1 MDYIYSELLS
11 KINST
16 AKFIGRN
23 SETAVVTVDD
33 KLQIITVDV
42 KPTLELDPDKNI
54 YPQRGAG
61 HNYILLSTIRADGS
75 SSESWVEI
83 DTLYDRVK
91 DLENFQVVVSANLN
105 NEINRAKEAERELEE
120 QLSKEI
126 SNRESSDLDLQSNL
140 NLERDRA
147 EKAEESLNE
156 KLDSE
161 ISRATA
167 TENSIS
173 ANLNNEINR
182 ATQVEAAITEKLESL
197 DYSEALQPSETIKSI
212 KQVEG
217 QIEITKQSIQIDLN
231 QVTNLEN
238 ELSNLKNRDEAI
250 ENLIPNETEEVP
262 QKDSST
268 TIAVVRVEFDSE
280 NQKLKYITK
289 AIRDVDID
297 DGDIDVDLNPN
308 P

>member
-1 MDYIYSELLS
+1 M
-11 KINST
+11 
-16 AKFIGRN
+16 
-23 SETAVVTVDD
+23 
-33 KLQIITVDV
+33 
-42 KPTLELDPDKNI
+42 
-54 YPQRGAG
+54 
-61 HNYILLSTIRADGS
+61 
-75 SSESWVEI
+75 
-83 DTLYDRVK
+83 
-91 DLENFQVVVSANLN
+91 
-105 NEINRAKEAERELEE
+105 
-120 QLSKEI
+120 SKEI

>member
-11 KINST
+11 KINPT

-105 NEINRAKEAERELEE
+105 NEINRANEAEKELEE

-126 SNRESSDLDLQSNL
+126 SNRKSGDLELQSNL
-140 NLERDRA
+140 NLEQDRA
-147 EKAEESLNE
+147 EKAEGSLNE

-161 ISRATA
+161 IGRAVA
-167 TENSIS
+167 VENSIS

-182 ATQVEAAITEKLESL
+182 ATQVEAAITERLEGL
-197 DYSEALQPSETIKSI
+197 DYNEALQPSETINSI
-212 KQVEG
+212 KQVDG
-217 QIEITKQSIQIDLN
+217 QIEITKQNIQIDLN
-231 QVTNLEN
+231 QITNLES
-238 ELSNLKNRDEAI
+238 ELSNLKSRDEDI
-250 ENLIPNETEEVP
+250 ENLIPNKTMESFQE
-262 QKDSST
+262 DST
-268 TIAVVRVEFDSE
+268 TTAVVGMEFDSQ
-280 NQKLKYITK
+280 NQQLKYITK
-289 AIRDVDID
+289 AIRNIDID
-297 DGDIDVDLNPN
+297 DGDIDLNPN
-308 P
+308 L

>member
-61 HNYILLSTIRADGS
+61 HNYVLLSTIRADGS

-91 DLENFQVVVSANLN
+91 NLENFQVVISANLT
-105 NEINRAKEAERELEE
+105 NEINRAKEAERKLES
-120 QLSKEI
+120 QLSREI
-126 SNRESSDLDLQSNL
+126 SDRRSADSDLQSNL
-140 NLERDRA
+140 NLEQDRA
-147 EKAEESLNE
+147 ERAEESLNE
-156 KLDSE
+156 KL
-161 ISRATA
+161 
-167 TENSIS
+167 NS
-173 ANLNNEINR
+173 EINR
-182 ATQVEAAITEKLESL
+182 ATQVEAAITERLEDL
-197 DYSEALQPSETIKSI
+197 DYNETLRPSETINSI
-212 KQVEG
+212 KQIDG
-217 QIEITKQSIQIDLN
+217 QIEITKQNIQIDLI

-250 ENLIPNETEEVP
+250 ENLIPNETEEIP
-262 QKDSST
+262 QEESSMT
-268 TIAVVRVEFDSE
+268 AVVGMEFDPESH
-280 NQKLKYITK
+280 KLKYRTK
-289 AIRDVDID
+289 VIKNVEID
-297 DGDIDVDLNPN
+297 DGDIDIDLNPQQF
-308 P
+308 